1 MPALGPISAA
11 VRRPRAAPRTPGSS
25 VPRAAWLGGTLL
37 LTVGALPVVVA
48 LAPAAGAAPGATLD
62 GLLFLGSTVH
72 VAGTGW
78 FYCVPEMRRHMG
90 TRRARYVTAPLALV
104 AGSAL
109 LAAIVPQR
117 PFELLLLPFFGW
129 QFLHFQRQNLA
140 LAALAS
146 TAYGSGSLR
155 AGERCAVTTAGIAG
169 IAGLL
174 SHPSLLRL
182 ADVPSLDAVFPL
194 AAAGYALAVGNGVVQ
209 LLRRAPGHRR
219 AAASGLYL
227 MTLLFFLPV
236 FLFQSPYVAVAVL
249 TLAHGFQYLL
259 MMALVAGGGGGP
271 RPVRLVSVAVLL
283 GVGLTLGLVLDLASH
298 LGGGG
303 APARAVYGAYLGA
316 TMAHFVVDA
325 GLWRLREG
333 FARGFLARRLPYL
346 LG

>member
-11 VRRPRAAPRTPGSS
+11 ARRPRSAPPTPDGPL
-25 VPRAAWLGGTLL
+25 PRAVWLGGTLL

-48 LAPAAGAAPGATLD
+48 LAPASGAAPGAAL
-62 GLLFLGSTVH
+62 GALLFLGSTVH

-78 FYCVPEMRRHMG
+78 FYSVPEMRRHMG

-104 AGSAL
+104 AGTAV

-117 PFELLLLPFFGW
+117 PFELLLLAFFGW
-129 QFLHFQRQNLA
+129 QFSHFQRQNLS

-146 TAYGSGSLR
+146 SAYGSGSLR

-182 ADVPSLDAVFPL
+182 ADVPSLDPVFPL

-209 LLRRAPGHRR
+209 LLRRAPEHRR

-236 FLFQSPYVAVAVL
+236 FLFQSPYAAVAVL

-259 MMALVAGGGGGP
+259 MLALVAGGGP
-271 RPVRLVSVAVLL
+271 RPGRLVSLAVLL
-283 GVGLTLGLVLDLASH
+283 GLGLTLGLVLDLASH

-325 GLWRLREG
+325 GLWRFREG